1 MADTLDSPGGF
12 VPFYTGEKALT
23 LDMERVGTLYE
34 QTIYHALAN
43 TLLTDTTGDPISGL
57 VGAGCVVSVTG
68 ALAVSVAPGFGMYYD
83 STVTD
88 AFESSYLPIVV
99 PSAVAKSIAAH
110 DATKPRFDI
119 ISVGPDVDLAE
130 DESRNFK
137 DPSTLVV
144 SASTVKKLS
153 KYSYVCTVTTGTAEV
168 VPLDPATPTGH
179 IAIARVRVPATS
191 GTVTVDDLRP
201 ILTLSRDVGKD
212 PCSDYAASFVPGTST
227 ECEVTQSSTPSMIL
241 NVAGGEVVIGGVR
254 RRMKRGT
261 VTVTTAHATLARIDT
276 VVANQ
281 IGTYSVVAG
290 TAAGSPVAPTLTS
303 SQLALA
309 FLTVA
314 ALDTAIGTADIL
326 DARQRKPISALSLQ
340 TDCVTSAQIQA
351 LAVDTAEL
359 ATSAVSTAKIA
370 SLAVTTAKIDDLA
383 VTTAKLASDSV
394 TTAKIV
400 AGNVTGVKMS
410 VVPVIPTL
418 TIGSE
423 IANVRAI
430 TIQAKDADGNNVS
443 RVVRMEL
450 QVLANTGIP
459 VTSGAEY
466 TITIG
471 ASGTEVTPTTSATVS
486 PRPYMMLD
494 TNSSGQAQVTLTD
507 AATGSNR
514 GVWLRVLPFNTPGS
528 PAVGDCGFN

>member
-57 VGAGCVVSVTG
+57 VGASCLVSVTAG
-68 ALAVSVAPGFGMYYD
+68 LNVSIAAGFGMYYD

-88 AFESSYLPIVV
+88 VFATWYKPIAV
-99 PSAVAKSIAAH
+99 PSAVPKTIAAH
-110 DATKPRFDI
+110 DVTNPRFDI
-119 ISVGPDVDLAE
+119 ISIGPDVDLAE

-137 DPSTLVV
+137 NPSTLVV

-153 KYSYVCTVTTGTAEV
+153 KYGYIITVTAGTAGATPV
-168 VPLDPATPTGH
+168 DPTTPTGH

-201 ILTLSRDVGKD
+201 ILTLGRDVGKD
-212 PCSDYAASFVPGTST
+212 PCSDYATSFVPGTST
-227 ECEVTQSSTPSMIL
+227 ECEVTQSSTPSMVL
-241 NVAGGEVVIGGVR
+241 NVAGGEVVVGGVR

-261 VTVTTAHATLARIDT
+261 VTITTAHATNPRIDT

-281 IGTYSVVAG
+281 DGTFSVVAG
-290 TAAGSPVAPTLTS
+290 TAAGSPVAPTLSAT
-303 SQLALA
+303 QLGLA

-351 LAVDTAEL
+351 GAVDAAEL
-359 ATSAVSTAKIA
+359 ATG
-370 SLAVTTAKIDDLA
+370 AVTTAKIDSSA
-383 VTTAKLASDSV
+383 VTAAKIADSNV
-394 TTAKIV
+394 TTAKIT
-400 AGNVTGVKMS
+400 AGAVTGAKQS
-410 VVPVIPTL
+410 YPVAIPAL
-418 TIGSE
+418 TASAESASIVTVSLQMKDGDGVNASRTVRFIADILGALGSPV
-423 IANVRAI
+423 AFSADYYVNV
-430 TIQAKDADGNNVS
+430 
-443 RVVRMEL
+443 
-450 QVLANTGIP
+450 
-459 VTSGAEY
+459 
-466 TITIG
+466 G
-471 ASGTEVTPTTSATVS
+471 ASGTVVNLSGASGVTPTGLRTCIVI
-486 PRPYMMLD
+486 D
-494 TNSSGQAQVTLTD
+494 TNSSGVASITVEDQ
-507 AATGSNR
+507 TGTS
-514 GVWLRVLPFNTPGS
+514 GAVYLRVTPIGTPGTPNIVALPFVP
-528 PAVGDCGFN
+528 